1 MDVAG
6 FGVVGGASVWGR
18 WLVTGACG
26 QLGGHVTD
34 LLARRGAAVLGI
46 GRRGCPGGHGTVL
59 PMDLR
64 RAGDL
69 DAVLRRYRP
78 THVVHLAAVSA
89 PGAVAADPA
98 AGWALNV
105 GVTERL
111 ARYARD
117 ENAWL
122 FYPSSD
128 FIWAGS
134 ARRRYREDD
143 VPVERTAYAWTKLAG
158 ERAVLAADVGTVA
171 RLSLLHGD
179 PLCPRRTTWTRVAAA
194 LRAGQEVPVCTD
206 EYRTPVSLADA
217 ARIVVGLGERRVRG
231 LVHVAGPEVLTP
243 RDLVL
248 RIADGLGVPP
258 RLRSIS
264 RRDLPGGVDRPANM
278 AMSGERLAARWPELA
293 PGPIR
298 VRPAFGVVIP
308 VYRGADVLHRAIHS
322 LAAQDFTGDLHV
334 ALTVNDGDP
343 RTLRAAHRLA
353 PVLREAGARCVVLTS
368 PPGRVPAIN
377 AAEAVLPEGARLYLD
392 QDAVLSPD
400 SLTALARALAPVTGL
415 HFAVPAVRI
424 AATDSVV
431 SRAYY
436 RTWRSLPYVRQSPAT
451 MGAYAVSAQ
460 GRTRW
465 DTYAPVRSDDK
476 WVRWHF
482 APHERTVVTTA
493 TYEVIV
499 PRGPRELVRARRRY
513 QRGNEELTHLSL
525 AHGDGA
531 NRHRGVAATLLRRP
545 AAAAVFLG
553 VHVAA
558 AVLDRLSV
566 K

>member
-1 MDVAG
+1 MVAVG
-6 FGVVGGASVWGR
+6 LGVAADGLVWGR

-34 LLARRGAAVLGI
+34 LLVRRGAAVVGV
-46 GRRGCPGGHGTVL
+46 GRRECPGGHGDVL
-59 PMDLR
+59 SLDLR
-64 RAGDL
+64 RGGDL
-69 DAVLRRYRP
+69 DALLRRYRP
-78 THVVHLAAVSA
+78 THVVHLAAVSSPA
-89 PGAVAADPA
+89 AVADEPA
-98 AGWALNV
+98 TGWALNT
-105 GVTERL
+105 GVTERF

-117 ENAWL
+117 EGAWV

-128 FIWAGS
+128 FVWDGS
-134 ARRRYREDD
+134 ARRRYREGDA
-143 VPVERTAYAWTKLAG
+143 PVQRSAYAWTKLAG
-158 ERAVLAADVGTVA
+158 ERAVLDHGAGTVA

-179 PLCPRRTTWTRVAAA
+179 PVCPRQTTWTRVAAA
-194 LRAGQEVPVCTD
+194 LRAGRELPVCTD
-206 EYRTPVSLADA
+206 EYRTPVALADA
-217 ARIVVGLGERRVRG
+217 ARVVVGLGERRVRG

-243 RDLVL
+243 RDVVV
-248 RIADGLGVPP
+248 RIAEGLGVTP
-258 RLRSIS
+258 RLRAIS
-264 RRDLPGGVDRPANM
+264 RRDLLGGAERPANM
-278 AMSGERLAARWPELA
+278 AMSGARLAARWPELA

-308 VYRGADVLHRAIHS
+308 VYRGADVLHRAVHS

-334 ALTVNDGDP
+334 AVAVNDGDP
-343 RTLRAAHRLA
+343 RTLRAARHLA
-353 PVLREAGARCVVLTS
+353 PVLREVGARCVVLAA

-377 AAEAVLPEGARLYLD
+377 AAESVLPAGARLYLD

-400 SLTALARALAPVTGL
+400 SLTALTRALAPGSGL

-424 AATDSVV
+424 ADTDSVV

-451 MGAYAVSAQ
+451 MGAYAVSAL

-465 DTYAPVRSDDK
+465 GAFAPVRSDDK

-482 APHERTVVTTA
+482 APDERAVVTTA

-513 QRGNEELTHLSL
+513 QRGNEELAQLPL

-531 NRHRGVAATLLRRP
+531 DRNRGVVATLIRQP

-558 AVLDRLSV
+558 AVLDRWSA